1 MISETPLD
9 SSSVK
14 DLCYFSMEPSLS
26 KGYCI
31 IALLEQVQHR
41 DTKMVS
47 GLRNVTH
54 ELPIKYLWFNYIW
67 N

>member
-47 GLRNVTH
+47 GLRSVCDT
-54 ELPIKYLWFNYIW
+54 
-67 N
+67 